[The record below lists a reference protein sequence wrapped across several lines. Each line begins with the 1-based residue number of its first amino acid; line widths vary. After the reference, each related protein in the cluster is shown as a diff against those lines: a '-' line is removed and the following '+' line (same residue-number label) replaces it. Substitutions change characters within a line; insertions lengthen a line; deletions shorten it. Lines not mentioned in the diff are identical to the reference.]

1 MMLRHQPI
9 VVTPRPVAPP
19 DLGDTRWRRFFDVI
33 LFRRKLRQKLT
44 MTRDELY
51 GAYLEVEAANDRRTE
66 GASAAH
72 EGMFKIERLGI
83 VSSDVSIRKQR
94 MMHERIAVVD
104 VIDMDSQVQ
113 DLFYNRETVSF
124 EGQCYI
130 VKDVSVQG
138 RGDYL
143 SDLTDQIITLTL
155 QGVVLNETG

>member
-1 MMLRHQPI
+1 MMLSHHPI

-19 DLGDTRWRRFFDVI
+19 DLGDTRWRRFCDVI
-33 LFRRKLRQKLT
+33 LFRRKLRQKLA

-72 EGMFKIERLGI
+72 EGMFKIESLGI

-94 MMHERIAVVD
+94 MQHERIAVLD
-104 VIDMDSQVQ
+104 VMDMNSQAEE
-113 DLFYNRETVSF
+113 LFYNRETVSF
-124 EGQCYI
+124 EGQCY
-130 VKDVSVQG
+130 VVRDVSVQG
-138 RGDYL
+138 RDGYL

-155 QGVVLNETG
+155 QGVVLKQTV